1 MIGGGEYAELRAFIM
16 IAETRSFR
24 EAAGRL
30 GVTPSALSRTIK
42 RLEGRLGH
50 RLLNRTTRSVSP
62 TEAGQSL
69 YARLLPAVASL
80 EEAVDDTLARRGDAK
95 GTVRLNLPRLA
106 AEVLLM
112 PRLAEF
118 SALHPGI
125 HLDIVMDDA
134 LSDVIG
140 RGFDAGIRPQELLE
154 KDMIAVRLTPPFRNA
169 VVGTPGYFAVHD
181 VPQSPQDLKRHLCIN
196 YRWADSRQPYR
207 WPFDGPDG
215 PFEINVEGP
224 FSVNDTGLLKDAAL
238 SGTGLAC
245 LSEPMV
251 APHVARGELVEVLEP
266 WCKQY
271 AGFFLYHPSRRQTP
285 LALRAL
291 ITFLTESQARR
302 GAVAPA
308 P

>member
-1 MIGGGEYAELRAFIM
+1 MIGGGDYADLRAFIV
-16 IAETRSFR
+16 IVETRSFR

-42 RLEGRLGH
+42 RLEGRLGQ

-69 YARLLPAVASL
+69 HARLLPAVASL
-80 EEAVDDTLARRGDAK
+80 EEAVDDTLARRGDAT

-125 HLDIVMDDA
+125 HLDIVADDA
-134 LSDVIG
+134 LSDVVG
-140 RGFDAGIRPQELLE
+140 RGFDAGIRPRELLE

-169 VVGTPGYFAVHD
+169 VVGTPGYFALHG
-181 VPQSPQDLKRHLCIN
+181 VPQSPQDLKRHLCLN
-196 YRWADSRQPYR
+196 YRWADRPQPYR
-207 WPFDGPDG
+207 WPFEGPEG
-215 PFEINVEGP
+215 PLEIDVEGP
-224 FSVNDTGLLKDAAL
+224 LSVNDTGLLKEAAL

-251 APHVARGELVEVLEP
+251 ALHVARGELVEVLEP
-266 WCKQY
+266 WCMRY

-285 LALRAL
+285 PALRAL
-291 ITFLTESQARR
+291 ITFLTGNQAGR
-302 GAVAPA
+302 GHVAEG
-308 P
+308 